1 MADKTESEYLEVSP
15 DTEHHAAMSDN
26 KVPLINKA
34 EADDALQMALDSQGD
49 TWTEEEEARVLRK
62 IDFIMV
68 PMVCNQSSFTC
79 DLMLRPEEI
88 RCLLMGSTA
97 LHRLTH
103 RLRRWSGIRL
113 RSAVRSRGGYEVVCV

>member
-1 MADKTESEYLEVSP
+1 MTDKTESEYLEVSP

-26 KVPLINKA
+26 KVPLVNKA

-68 PMVCNQSSFTC
+68 PMVCNTA
-79 DLMLRPEEI
+79 PA
-88 RCLLMGSTA
+88 LL
-97 LHRLTH
+97 
-103 RLRRWSGIRL
+103 
-113 RSAVRSRGGYEVVCV
+113 SAWLYHLGKFAVC